1 MQEIIIDQEF
11 KWLLPALDQATYA
24 WLEENIL
31 EHGCMNPLVLWN
43 GILIDRHNRYAI
55 VRKHDLPFNTVN
67 MEFDS
72 RDDVI
77 IWIISTQIS
86 RRNLTAKQL
95 TYFRG
100 LHYNTEKK
108 IHGGGERFVENV
120 ENDPIRH
127 NDGQPDLRFTA
138 NRLAREYNVSPRTIE
153 RDAVVAEAISAI
165 GQVSPEAKKDI
176 LAGRTRI
183 SRKELRE
190 LLTGPEENIAKVA
203 AKIENGTFEEERA
216 AARAAEQESPV
227 ELILSGIRTLNA
239 AISRVSDDLPSELQ
253 SIAGSN
259 DKTELKTAL
268 RSHIDMLEDLYRL
281 M

>member
-1 MQEIIIDQEF
+1 MPEIIIDQEF
-11 KWLLPALDQATYA
+11 KLLLPALDAVTYA

-31 EHGCMNPLVLWN
+31 EHGCMQPLVLWN
-43 GILIDRHNRYAI
+43 GILIDGHNRYAI
-55 VRKHDLPFNTVN
+55 VQKHGLPFNTVS

-86 RRNLTAKQL
+86 RRNLTQKQL
-95 TYFRG
+95 TFFRG

-120 ENDPIRH
+120 ENSPIRH
-127 NDGQPDLRFTA
+127 SDGQPDLRFTA

-165 GQVSPEAKKDI
+165 GRVSPEAKRDI
-176 LAGRTRI
+176 LAERVPIT
-183 SRKELRE
+183 RKELRA
-190 LLTGPEENIAKVA
+190 LLSGSEGDITDVA
-203 AKIENGTFEEERA
+203 TSIENGTFEEERA
-216 AARAAEQESPV
+216 AARAAVQENPV

-239 AISRVSDDLPSELQ
+239 AINRVSDDLPSELQ
-253 SIAGSN
+253 SIAGSS

>member
-43 GILIDRHNRYAI
+43 GILIDGHNRYAI
-55 VRKHDLPFNTVN
+55 VQKHDLPFNTVN

-77 IWIISTQIS
+77 IWIISTQVS

-95 TYFRG
+95 TFFRG

-108 IHGGGERFVENV
+108 IITNESGTNQHSEV
-120 ENDPIRH
+120 DCH
-127 NDGQPDLRFTA
+127 NDNQPQMQSTGV
-138 NRLAREYNVSPRTIE
+138 RLAEYYNVSPSTII
-153 RDAVVAEAISAI
+153 RDSQVAEAISAI
-165 GQVSPEAKKDI
+165 GQVSPEAKREI
-176 LAGRTRI
+176 LAERVPIT
-183 SRKELRE
+183 RKELRA
-190 LLTGPEENIAKVA
+190 LLSGSEDDITDVA
-203 AKIENGTFEEERA
+203 TSIENGTFEEERA
-216 AARAAEQESPV
+216 AARAAVQENPV
-227 ELILSGIRTLNA
+227 ALILSGIRTLNA
-239 AISRVSDDLPSELQ
+239 AISRISDDFPSELT
-253 SIAGSN
+253 GSS
-259 DKTELKTAL
+259 DKAELKMAL
-268 RSHIDMLEDLYRL
+268 RSHIDMLEDLYRV

>member
-43 GILIDRHNRYAI
+43 GILIDGHNRYAI

-95 TYFRG
+95 TFFRG

-108 IHGGGERFVENV
+108 IHGDIERFIENV
-120 ENDPIRH
+120 ENRPTSHADTLG
-127 NDGQPDLRFTA
+127 DTA
-138 NRLAREYNVSPRTIE
+138 TRLAGVYDVSRATII
-153 RDAVVAEAISAI
+153 RDSQVAEAISAI
-165 GQVSPEAKKDI
+165 GEVSPEAKRDI
-176 LAGRTRI
+176 LAERTRI

-190 LLTGPEENIAKVA
+190 LLAGSEENIAKVA

-216 AARAAEQESPV
+216 AVRATEQESPV

-239 AISRVSDDLPSELQ
+239 AISRVSNDLPSELQ
-253 SIAGSN
+253 NIAGSS

>member
-43 GILIDRHNRYAI
+43 GILIDGHNRYAI
-55 VRKHDLPFNTVN
+55 VQKHGLPFNTVN

-77 IWIISTQIS
+77 IWIISTQVS

-95 TYFRG
+95 TFFRG

-108 IHGGGERFVENV
+108 IITNESGTNQHSEVV
-120 ENDPIRH
+120 CH
-127 NDGQPDLRFTA
+127 NDNQPQMQSTGV
-138 NRLAREYNVSPRTIE
+138 RLAEHYNVSPSTII
-153 RDAVVAEAISAI
+153 RDSQVAEAISAI
-165 GQVSPEAKKDI
+165 GQVSPEAKREI
-176 LAGRTRI
+176 LAERVPIT
-183 SRKELRE
+183 RKELRA
-190 LLTGPEENIAKVA
+190 LLSGSEDDITDVA
-203 AKIENGTFEEERA
+203 TSIENGTFEEERA
-216 AARAAEQESPV
+216 AVRAAAQENPV
-227 ELILSGIRTLNA
+227 ALILSGIRTLNA
-239 AISRVSDDLPSELQ
+239 VISRVSDDFPSELT
-253 SIAGSN
+253 GSS
-259 DKTELKTAL
+259 DKAELKMAL
-268 RSHIDMLEDLYRL
+268 RSHIDMLEDLYRF